1 MAERARFRGVAKV
14 ATLVLAL
21 IVVGCSG
28 ATEREIPSPD
38 PSETSIFVIRPPVD
52 QIFINEAVSF
62 SLVDSE
68 NGVTID
74 RPSWGIASPH
84 NVPGDREIMRFDGLY
99 TAPRLIP
106 EPRTIRIWARSQNLT
121 VFADIEIHDPDRPDT
136 DATARPGDSHTHPVF
151 GFMSFETSKPI
162 EGGLRVGDSVAFSA
176 FDHMGRPLVVDHYE
190 IKHDNKVVDY
200 AGTVTRERV
209 YTAPLV
215 VPDPPNVQISI
226 VYLREGAEPG
236 HLSLLGRSIKIVP

>member
-1 MAERARFRGVAKV
+1 MR
-14 ATLVLAL
+14 L
-21 IVVGCSG
+21 
-28 ATEREIPSPD
+28 
-38 PSETSIFVIRPPVD
+38 PVD

-62 SLVDSE
+62 SLVDAE

-84 NVPGDREIMRFDGLY
+84 NVPGDRGIMRSDGLY

-136 DATARPGDSHTHPVF
+136 DATARPGGSHTHPVF
-151 GFMSFETSKPI
+151 GLMSVETSKPI

-176 FDHMGRPLVVDHYE
+176 FDRTGRPLVVDHYE
-190 IKHDNKVVDY
+190 IKHDNKVSI
-200 AGTVTRERV
+200 TRALSRARESIRRRWCSLTLRTFK
-209 YTAPLV
+209 YRSCTCEKAPR
-215 VPDPPNVQISI
+215 PATC
-226 VYLREGAEPG
+226 RC
-236 HLSLLGRSIKIVP
+236 